1 VQLSLPVRLGLL
13 FGALYF
19 LQGLVEPG
27 DGLIAQPTRARL
39 ERWGWDAAQV
49 AGASLLTALPWSLK
63 PLYGL
68 LSDAVPLFG
77 ARRRGWLALVSGAAA
92 LALAIVA
99 LAPADSGLVLVAGLA
114 VATMAIAF
122 ADVVVDAH
130 MVEVAQPRG
139 LTGTLQSVQ
148 WAAIYTA
155 AALAGALGGRLS
167 AAGAERTALAIA
179 AGGSL
184 TMLLLA
190 LVAVRDVSPGTGPF
204 AHVRTDRPGPA
215 SARLRAALAERAV
228 ACRDPGLRCAAGFL
242 ALWSFSPGYGAVYD
256 FHLTRG
262 LGLPETLYG
271 DAAAVHAIACAIA
284 SALYGLY
291 CRRVAMATLLHLAIA
306 LGVASALACA
316 LARDPT
322 SLMWTSAVGGA
333 AYMSATLV
341 QLDLAAR
348 LCPPRLAGSVFA
360 LLMAVQ
366 NLSLSVAG
374 WLGGHGYELLRPGF
388 GPVLAYAALAA
399 AGAACTA
406 GCWLLLP
413 ALRRRAA
420 PALTTA

>member
-1 VQLSLPVRLGLL
+1 MQLSLPLRLGLL

-49 AGASLLTALPWSLK
+49 AGASMLTALPWSLK

-68 LSDAVPLFG
+68 LSDAVPLLG
-77 ARRRGWLALVSGAAA
+77 SRRRSWLALVSGVAAAA
-92 LALAIVA
+92 LATVA
-99 LAPADSGLVLVAGLA
+99 LAPADSGPALVIGLA
-114 VATMAIAF
+114 VATMAVAF

-139 LTGTLQSVQ
+139 LTGTLQAVQ

-167 AAGAERTALAIA
+167 AAGAERTALTIA
-179 AGGSL
+179 AAGSL

-190 LVAVRDVSPGTGPF
+190 LVAVRDMTPGTGAIAP
-204 AHVRTDRPGPA
+204 VRTDRPAG
-215 SARLRAALAERAV
+215 ARLRAALAELVV

-256 FHLTRG
+256 YHLTRG

-271 DAAAVHAIACAIA
+271 DAAAVHAISCAAA

-291 CRRVAMATLLHLAIA
+291 CRRVAMTTLLHLAIA

-316 LARDPT
+316 FARDPT

-374 WLGGHGYELLRPGF
+374 WVGGHGYELLRPQF

-406 GCWLLLP
+406 ACWLLLP
-413 ALRRRAA
+413 ELRRRAA
-420 PALTTA
+420 TVL